1 MWQEIEGRAVSYRV
15 SAVDGNFAGP
25 PDVQPAMSLIVQKY
39 GGTSVANPE
48 RINAVADRVAQTCH
62 EGNQVVVVVSAMGH
76 TTDELMDLARAVSP
90 DPPAREMDML
100 LTSGERIAMALTAMA
115 INARGIGAF
124 SLTGSQAGILTDGA
138 HGSARIREIRG
149 DRIRE
154 GLDAGKVVIV
164 AGFQGVDP
172 DSKEITTIGRGGSD
186 ATAVALA
193 AALRADLCEI
203 YTDVDGVFSADP
215 RIVPGAR
222 KLIEISFD
230 EMLELSASGA
240 GVLMTRSVEFG
251 RRFNIPIHV
260 RSSFHRAPG
269 TWVKEATMEQAV
281 ISGIAHDRSEAKV
294 TVRGVPDQPGVAA
307 GLFEP
312 LAERG
317 INVDMIVQNV
327 SHDGSTDISFTVP
340 KANAGHAAEV
350 AGKVAEAMGAAG
362 VDVDENV
369 GKVSLVGA
377 GMKSHPGVAAG
388 VFRALADA
396 GINIE
401 MISTSTIRISCVVR
415 GDQVDQAVRALHSA
429 FEPPMINSEVGA

>member
-1 MWQEIEGRAVSYRV
+1 MA
-15 SAVDGNFAGP
+15 
-25 PDVQPAMSLIVQKY
+25 LIVQKY
-39 GGTSVANPE
+39 GGTSVATPE
-48 RINAVADRVAQTCH
+48 RISAVASRVVETHQK
-62 EGNQVVVVVSAMGH
+62 GNRVVVVVSAMGR
-76 TTDELMDLARAVSP
+76 TTDDLTSLAKAVNP

-115 INARGIGAF
+115 INSHGVGAI

-138 HGSARIREIRG
+138 HGSAKIREIRG
-149 DRIRE
+149 ERIRD
-154 GLDAGKVVIV
+154 GLDSGKVVIV

-172 DSKEITTIGRGGSD
+172 SSREITTMGRGGSD

-193 AALRADLCEI
+193 VALGADACEV

-215 RIVPGAR
+215 RIVPSAR
-222 KLIEISFD
+222 KLEEISFD

-240 GVLMTRSVEFG
+240 GILMTRSVEFG
-251 RRFNIPIHV
+251 RRYNMPIHV
-260 RSSFHRAPG
+260 RSSFNQMPG
-269 TWVKEATMEQAV
+269 TWVKEATMEQAI

-307 GLFEP
+307 ALFEP

-317 INVDMIVQNV
+317 VNVDMIVQNV

-340 KANAGHAAEV
+340 KAVASHAAEV
-350 AGKVAEAMGAAG
+350 AGKVATEMGAAE
-362 VDVDENV
+362 VDLDENI

-377 GMKSHPGVAAG
+377 GMKSHPGIAAG
-388 VFRALADA
+388 VFRALANA

-415 GDQVDQAVRALHSA
+415 GDQIDDAVRALHAA
-429 FEPPMINSEVGA
+429 FEPPMLSEEVGG